1 MNRIVEK
8 QQFSEKVYKLVV
20 EAPLI
25 ARARKAGHFVIVRV
39 GEHGERMPLTIAEAD
54 RLEADV
60 LSGGVSWS
68 GDAVQCSDHLFWL
81 KGFNGMQF
89 TVVFRRFYD
98 ALLQDHPKVSFVT
111 DIRLSELSDNIFV
124 TYPYLSV
131 QREFGYSDVTP
142 CNNPRGHVDWLFRT
156 TREKFRI
163 LNKVRSYYQAL

>member
-1 MNRIVEK
+1 
-8 QQFSEKVYKLVV
+8 
-20 EAPLI
+20 
-25 ARARKAGHFVIVRV
+25 
-39 GEHGERMPLTIAEAD
+39 
-54 RLEADV
+54 
-60 LSGGVSWS
+60 
-68 GDAVQCSDHLFWL
+68 
-81 KGFNGMQF
+81 MQF